1 MLLVCAI
8 INNHKLYK
16 AKSLGTTVKFSLRS
30 VHRQNRKQVKTL
42 RQLMQ
47 IAQWESS
54 YSFHVTGFL
63 LSKGILMFR
72 QLRDFHNLD
81 NLKLTMACS
90 ILLSIEP
97 CPAPDALQK
106 RVLVSRIW
114 LATVFL
120 CTSKDKRA
128 PLVDWLYL
136 CLEHLWC
143 TYVHN
148 QR

>member
-1 MLLVCAI
+1 
-8 INNHKLYK
+8 
-16 AKSLGTTVKFSLRS
+16 
-30 VHRQNRKQVKTL
+30 
-42 RQLMQ
+42 MQ

-106 RVLVSRIW
+106 KVLVSRIR
-114 LATVFL
+114 LATLCL
-120 CTSKDKRA
+120 CTSKDKSA
-128 PLVDWLYL
+128 SVDGVYL
-136 CLEHLWC
+136 CFEHLWC

>member
-1 MLLVCAI
+1 MLLFFFTFEGHFDVLTI
-8 INNHKLYK
+8 
-16 AKSLGTTVKFSLRS
+16 
-30 VHRQNRKQVKTL
+30 Q
-42 RQLMQ
+42 
-47 IAQWESS
+47 
-54 YSFHVTGFL
+54 
-63 LSKGILMFR
+63 
-72 QLRDFHNLD
+72 DFHILH

-106 RVLVSRIW
+106 KVLVSRIR
-114 LATVFL
+114 LATVCL
-120 CTSKDKRA
+120 CTSKDKRL
-128 PLVDWLYL
+128 PLVDWVYL